1 MPERQQASEQMN
13 FCSYAMLTN
22 RFFASNYSSYSTS
35 FHFRSPTNS
44 PRIPARKTKS
54 CVMNARIG
62 FSDVRKMRQKMASHM
77 QRSIINDGCCN
88 RQSMFESLMGFW
100 FFLSNNLNRQLSTFF
115 FCSFSVLRTL
125 DHMSLEISHFFP
137 ASNSS

>member
-88 RQSMFESLMGFW
+88 RQSMFESLMRGKIEVFFVEQFKPTTLDFFW
-100 FFLSNNLNRQLSTFF
+100 FFLRSA
-115 FCSFSVLRTL
+115 
-125 DHMSLEISHFFP
+125 DIGSHV
-137 ASNSS
+137 A